1 MYLDKDQH
9 YPTGLRQHQGQDQG
23 NGRLSQD
30 QDHTNASPQFCPTVQ
45 DKIGSAYRIGKT
57 GTPQID
63 LKDPHFHRNTMKNK
77 LRSLI

>member
-9 YPTGLRQHQGQDQG
+9 FGGLRQHQGQDQG

-30 QDHTNASPQFCPTVQ
+30 QDHTNASPTLQ
-45 DKIGSAYRIGKT
+45 DKIGSAYRIGKI
-57 GTPQID
+57 GTPLTD